1 MGLKGDW
8 SEVAGIWSKSPWRVR
23 ILLGASVFV
32 ASNSIATLSDTVF
45 RWKGFIKDALSF
57 YQQNVTVP
65 LWSLIHG
72 WLPSIFIPPGVPHF
86 IILSALYIGSNLRIV
101 YFSMP
106 GSKPRRLATQS
117 LTGYIGASIGLL
129 SAIYYSE
136 KLLDGGGALG
146 FFIGS
151 VVAASVTYIRSGG
164 AARIL
169 WFVWLFSPFMVVG
182 LAAAVNSGL
191 VRE

>member
-8 SEVAGIWSKSPWRVR
+8 NEAASIWSKSPWRVR
-23 ILLGASVFV
+23 ILLGASVFL

-57 YQQNVTVP
+57 YQQYFTVP

-72 WLPSIFIPPGVPHF
+72 WLPSLFVPPGVPHF

-117 LTGYIGASIGLL
+117 LTSYIGSSIALL
-129 SAIYYSE
+129 SAMYYSE
-136 KLLDGGGALG
+136 KLLDGGEALG
-146 FFIGS
+146 LFIGS
-151 VVAASVTYIRSGG
+151 AAGASVSYIRSGG

-169 WFVWLFSPFMVVG
+169 WFVWLLLPFVVIG

-191 VRE
+191 IRE